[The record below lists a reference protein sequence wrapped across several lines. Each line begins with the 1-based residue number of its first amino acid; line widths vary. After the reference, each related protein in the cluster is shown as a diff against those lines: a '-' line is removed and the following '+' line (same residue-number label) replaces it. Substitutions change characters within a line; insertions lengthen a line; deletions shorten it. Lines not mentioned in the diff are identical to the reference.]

1 LDIGMSPA
9 QTKPSHGYLV
19 IMPGD
24 IPKQADAGKFM
35 TLTTQTVTKLQRYFE
50 EQVDAIKSSEAF
62 QKLLAMPPLQR
73 WATVAGLFL
82 LSQLVVFGILYLIF
96 GGVVVIGF
104 LASILAGMATGIG
117 ALPALFFKDISKNL
131 FNSMLGGAAGVMLAA
146 TAFSLLVPGMDYGN
160 QIWPG
165 KGIYIVSLGML
176 AGALFLHFADRQLPH
191 VHLDSIANVRL
202 NSLNKVWL
210 FIIAITIHNFPE
222 GMSVGVS
229 FGSGDMKN
237 GIVLAVAI
245 ALQNIPEGLAVA
257 LPLVGLGYNKWRA
270 VSIAALTGLV
280 EPVGG
285 LLGIT
290 MVTLF
295 HPVLSIAM
303 GFAAGAMLFVI
314 SEEIIPETHSD
325 GRSRYATFALMIG
338 FIIMMVLDNMLG

>member
-1 LDIGMSPA
+1 MQGNIMTIT
-9 QTKPSHGYLV
+9 TK
-19 IMPGD
+19 
-24 IPKQADAGKFM
+24 
-35 TLTTQTVTKLQRYFE
+35 TLTSMQRYFE
-50 EQVDAIKSSEAF
+50 DRIATLKASENY

-73 WATVAGLFL
+73 WATIAGLFL
-82 LSQLVVFGILYLIF
+82 LSQLVVFGSLYLIF
-96 GGVVVIGF
+96 GQVVVIGF
-104 LASILAGMATGIG
+104 LASILAGLATGVG

-131 FNSMLGGAAGVMLAA
+131 FNSMLGAAAGVMLAA
-146 TAFSLLVPGMDYGN
+146 TAFSLLVPGLAYGN

-165 KGIYIVSLGML
+165 QGIYIVSAGML
-176 AGALFLHFADRQLPH
+176 IGALFLHFADRQLPH
-191 VHLDSIANVRL
+191 VHFDSISDTHLDSL
-202 NSLNKVWL
+202 KKVWL

-229 FGSGDMKN
+229 FGSGELKN
-237 GIVLAVAI
+237 GLVLSIAI

-270 VSIAALTGLV
+270 VGIATLTGLV

-290 MVTLF
+290 MVTVFEPIL
-295 HPVLSIAM
+295 PIAM

-338 FIIMMVLDNMLG
+338 FIIMMTLDNMLS